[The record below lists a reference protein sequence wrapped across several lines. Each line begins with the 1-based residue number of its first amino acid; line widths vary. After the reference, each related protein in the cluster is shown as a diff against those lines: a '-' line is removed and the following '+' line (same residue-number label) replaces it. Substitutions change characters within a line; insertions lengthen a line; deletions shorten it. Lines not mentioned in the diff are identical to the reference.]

1 MNLNRLLNTEMGRV
15 FISMLL
21 GIGLATLFRRACN
34 DKNCIV
40 FNGPIHTDFEGKT
53 YKYGEKCY
61 KYSISPTKCDSMKRV
76 IDIEDQMYNLDGSV
90 KNITPAPTTSLFS
103 AGSGTNSLSNSGGLF
118 GFLGK

>member
-1 MNLNRLLNTEMGRV
+1 MGRV

-40 FNGPIHTDFEGKT
+40 FNGPVHTDFEGKT

-61 KYSISPTKCDSMKRV
+61 KYSLSPTTCDKMKRV
-76 IDIEDQMYNLDGSV
+76 IDIEDQVYNLDGSPKV
-90 KNITPAPTTSLFS
+90 ITPAPTTSIF
-103 AGSGTNSLSNSGGLF
+103 GSGSGSGHGTDASSNSGGLF

>member
-21 GIGLATLFRRACN
+21 GIGLASLFRRACT

-40 FNGPIHTDFEGKT
+40 FNGPIYTDFEGKI

-61 KYSISPTKCDSMKRV
+61 KYSVSPTKCDKMKRV
-76 IDIEDQMYNLDGSV
+76 IDIEDQVYNLDGTQ
-90 KNITPAPTTSLFS
+90 KTITPAPTTSIFS
-103 AGSGTNSLSNSGGLF
+103 GSNHSSNSGGLF
-118 GFLGK
+118 GFLGKQ